1 VITVPSSP
9 PPVGVPLTS
18 PPTTAIPQPPPPSVD
33 AQFAFPSPTIAQA
46 GYPLVLTTL
55 VTRQSDRAPLPGW
68 TVRYEVTNANAS
80 VGGPGNSR
88 VEVPTDANGRASIEI
103 SPTSVGPGNA
113 IVNMTVVQPPTLT
126 AGATVAEVGRGSATI
141 TWREGVP
148 GAPTWT
154 PGAAMAASTFPSI
167 PSDGSPT
174 MPAPSLSG
182 PSSSDTSSPDLT
194 YGDSRQPN
202 RFQPPPS
209 LSKDSNSKTFAP
221 PPKQEPAGKPEI
233 VIELRRRG
241 PAQVEVG
248 GFASFEVIVTNR
260 GEATARN
267 IKLLDRF
274 DAGLSHVRA
283 VDNELAVKYEAMR
296 DLAPGDSETV
306 PLTFGVRAA
315 GELCHEVTVTADG
328 VAPVIDSGCVT
339 AVAARPTSSPTLEV
353 TKIAPIQHYVGEN
366 AKFRVV
372 VKNTGE
378 VEVKNL
384 VITDEYDPALQP
396 RYSSAGA
403 EQLPDGRFQWKIA
416 SLLPAEKREF
426 VVECQCVTPSV
437 GACSRVNVTADGG
450 LIYADEKCVDILP
463 PANAAP
469 KVGGVAPPPAT
480 SASKL
485 QVTMRATANPARVGQ
500 PMGLFV
506 YVKNNGTQPERGVS
520 LRLLVPQEMT
530 PDAAQIRPLGTAQ
543 VRDKEVNFGNI
554 GDLQPG
560 DEREFELVLS
570 VDRPGNVNFR
580 AAVSA
585 TGMTTPILSDSNQI
599 QIEPA
604 AL

>member
-1 VITVPSSP
+1 MILRRTRRTSVCALAALACAVAGSGCASLPRIDPTGERVLIWPGQAPPVVAAPPTSPPPAFAPAPFATAPAPSLPPPVVTSPPPGSTFPTTPPPPVITTPPPPVGLPPGNLQAAPVYPDAGLQPTPPPVITVPSSP
-9 PPVGVPLTS
+9 PPAGAPFTS
-18 PPTTAIPQPPPPSVD
+18 APTTAIPLPPPPTVD

-68 TVRYEVTNANAS
+68 TVRYEVSNANAS

-126 AGATVAEVGRGSATI
+126 AGATAAEVGRGSATI

-148 GAPTWT
+148 GAPAWT
-154 PGAAMAASTFPSI
+154 PGAAMAASAFQGI

-182 PSSSDTSSPDLT
+182 PPSSDTSSPDLT

-209 LSKDSNSKTFAP
+209 LSKDSTSKTFAP

-315 GELCHEVTVTADG
+315 GELCHEVSVTADG
-328 VAPVIDSGCVT
+328 VAPVIESGCVT
-339 AVAARPTSSPTLEV
+339 ATEARPSLPTDPRSHED
-353 TKIAPIQHYVGEN
+353 
-366 AKFRVV
+366 RS
-372 VKNTGE
+372 
-378 VEVKNL
+378 
-384 VITDEYDPALQP
+384 DPAL
-396 RYSSAGA
+396 R
-403 EQLPDGRFQWKIA
+403 GRERQ
-416 SLLPAEKREF
+416 
-426 VVECQCVTPSV
+426 V
-437 GACSRVNVTADGG
+437 SR
-450 LIYADEKCVDILP
+450 
-463 PANAAP
+463 
-469 KVGGVAPPPAT
+469 
-480 SASKL
+480 
-485 QVTMRATANPARVGQ
+485 RR
-500 PMGLFV
+500 
-506 YVKNNGTQPERGVS
+506 
-520 LRLLVPQEMT
+520 QEH
-530 PDAAQIRPLGTAQ
+530 R
-543 VRDKEVNFGNI
+543 RSRSE
-554 GDLQPG
+554 
-560 DEREFELVLS
+560 ESRHY
-570 VDRPGNVNFR
+570 
-580 AAVSA
+580 
-585 TGMTTPILSDSNQI
+585 
-599 QIEPA
+599 
-604 AL
+604 